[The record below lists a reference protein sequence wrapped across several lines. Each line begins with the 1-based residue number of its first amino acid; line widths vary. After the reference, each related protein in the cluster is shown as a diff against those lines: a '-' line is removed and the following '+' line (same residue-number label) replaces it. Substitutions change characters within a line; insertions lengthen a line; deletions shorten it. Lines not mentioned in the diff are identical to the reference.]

1 MNEKMNSEWINDSIR
16 EGSLYGDIQSLRIE
30 DNLKEHL
37 LEKVRELNSTN
48 SKLMDEKVIVPSFFR
63 IKELK
68 KIIFKLVYELYGGE

>member
-48 SKLMDEKVIVPSFFR
+48 SKLMDELHNSRVEV
-63 IKELK
+63 KELK

>member
-16 EGSLYGDIQSLRIE
+16 EGSLYEDIQSLRIE

-48 SKLMDEKVIVPSFFR
+48 SKLMDELHNSRVEV
-63 IKELK
+63 KELK